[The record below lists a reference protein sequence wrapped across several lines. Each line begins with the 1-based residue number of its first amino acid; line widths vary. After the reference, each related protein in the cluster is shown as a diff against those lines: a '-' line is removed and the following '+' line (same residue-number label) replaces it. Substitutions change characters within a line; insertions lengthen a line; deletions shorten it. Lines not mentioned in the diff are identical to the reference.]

1 MHRRRRPSRDKI
13 QFSFDSFLDVVANVN
28 GIIIRLIIV
37 AWVGARTYQST
48 MHFHDEP
55 IPESSPV
62 AKLPAPKIEDEP
74 MSPVLAAARAELEKA
89 RKQLAAKVIHADDGS
104 KTLDAVHAE
113 LTSLTKKRA
122 DLDDMARQTAQVA
135 VREKKDV
142 RAGALSNEELQRR
155 LGLFRQAI
163 EKVEAMPAPTKV
175 LRYRTP
181 VSKTVT
187 SEELFFE
194 CKNSKVTF
202 LDLAGFLKEIE
213 QVFPDFKERLRTEF
227 SIDETTSQIGAFRVR
242 YTVERSRTAGEAY
255 GGVGRPIDKNYFGYR
270 LGRFVAE
277 PISPNRGETLAQAL
291 RPSSEFRQ
299 TVDALDSQ
307 TVVTFWVYPDSFA
320 LFRTLREYLYQAK
333 RRRGRGPASGAW
345 TSRSPARRAGRN
357 RGGQ

>member
-37 AWVGARTYQST
+37 AWVGARTYSST

-55 IPESSPV
+55 IPDAPPV
-62 AKLPAPKIEDEP
+62 AKLSAPKIEDEP
-74 MSPVLAAARAELEKA
+74 MSPLLAAARAELDKA
-89 RKQLAAKVIHADDGS
+89 RKQLADKVIHADDSS
-104 KTLDAVHAE
+104 KTVEAIHAE

-135 VREKKDV
+135 DRDKKDV
-142 RAGALSNEELQRR
+142 RAAALSNEELQRR
-155 LGLFRQAI
+155 LGMFRQAI

-194 CKNSKVTF
+194 CKGGKVTF
-202 LDLAGFLKEIE
+202 VDLAGFLKEIE
-213 QVFPDFKERLRTEF
+213 QVFPEFKDRLRTEF
-227 SIDETTSQIGAFRVR
+227 SVDETTSQIGAFRVR
-242 YTVERSRTAGEAY
+242 YTVERSRSAGEAY
-255 GGVGRPIDKNYFGYR
+255 GGGTSRPIEKNYFGYR

-277 PISPNRGETLAQAL
+277 PISPNRGETLEQAL
-291 RPSSEFRQ
+291 RPTSEFRQ
-299 TVDALDSQ
+299 TVDALDAQ

-320 LFRTLREYLYQAK
+320 IFRTLREYLYQ
-333 RRRGRGPASGAW
+333 RGVEVAARPLGMDQPIAGSPSGTKSRG
-345 TSRSPARRAGRN
+345 
-357 RGGQ
+357 Q